1 MKQNHDCK
9 IAELIIRVIKAYLH
23 ITIFN
28 NKIRNTLIEEQIFS
42 VQKNSQVKYPFR
54 GSRWG
59 QSICGDVFRF

>member
-9 IAELIIRVIKAYLH
+9 IAELIVRVTKAYLY

-28 NKIRNTLIEEQIFS
+28 NEIRNTLIEEQIFS
-42 VQKNSQVKYPFR
+42 VQKNSQTKCPSL